1 MKNASPYIIFLFVL
15 SAFVLIAAT
24 ASTGTKYYTISN
36 KAQVYEW
43 ILDTITDAEN
53 DTLTIADLQTSNWY
67 GLLQVDGKQLS
78 GTQLLAI
85 IVQAS
90 AFASP
95 DADQWYE
102 VQRDT
107 ANGTLEQVAIDLEQL
122 DAISYRVII
131 DGAGTQ
137 SSQYEAVLNLK
148 KD

>member
-1 MKNASPYIIFLFVL
+1 MKTSHTFLFVL
-15 SAFVLIAAT
+15 AAFILIAAT
-24 ASTGTKYYTISN
+24 AATGTKYYTIPN
-36 KAQVYEW
+36 KAQSYTWAV
-43 ILDTITDAEN
+43 DTITDAEN

-67 GLLQVDGKQLS
+67 GLLQVDGKQLT

-90 AFASP
+90 AFDSP

-107 ANGTLEQVAIDLEQL
+107 ANGSLEQVNIDLEQL
-122 DAISYRVII
+122 DAFNYRIII

-137 SSQYEAVLNLK
+137 SSEYEAVLNLK